1 LLRIEEKLKENSRKF
16 KFQMVNGEY
25 MILLLSKEEDAKRY
39 LQSKG
44 GYTKKYRTDVR
55 LSQCGHLHDVEMLQ

>member
-1 LLRIEEKLKENSRKF
+1 
-16 KFQMVNGEY
+16 MVNGEY